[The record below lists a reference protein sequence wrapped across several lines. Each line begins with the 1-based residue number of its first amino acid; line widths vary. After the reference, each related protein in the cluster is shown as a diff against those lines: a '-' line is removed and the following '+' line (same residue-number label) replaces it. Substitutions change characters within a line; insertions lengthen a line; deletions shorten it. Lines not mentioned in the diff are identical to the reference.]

1 MDDAVATCGKVIKTY
16 NEEIK
21 TIPTNF
27 EKKNINCKTH
37 SFYILLAFK
46 LIIIALLIA
55 VRIYILFLD
64 SAKLTI
70 VWIKITTFFKSRVS
84 IIL

>member
-27 EKKNINCKTH
+27 DKKNINCKTH

-55 VRIYILFLD
+55 ARIYIYFFLTAQNLQLFG
-64 SAKLTI
+64 
-70 VWIKITTFFKSRVS
+70 
-84 IIL
+84 